1 MGDLRAERAEVA
13 ALSADGPE
21 ALLTA
26 GVSASVLSADGPE
39 VIQASQIAISVLS
52 EPVLEVQVGA
62 LQAVV
67 VGTGNEARV
76 AAYAAVVVSPL
87 PVVVASPV
95 TVWDGSQELPATMT
109 VWDGSQES
117 AVTFEVGG

>member
-1 MGDLRAERAEVA
+1 MTVA
-13 ALSADGPE
+13 
-21 ALLTA
+21 
-26 GVSASVLSADGPE
+26 
-39 VIQASQIAISVLS
+39 
-52 EPVLEVQVGA
+52 QVGA

-67 VGTGNEARV
+67 
-76 AAYAAVVVSPL
+76 
-87 PVVVASPV
+87 V